1 MSSASLLLTLLLQIV
16 SILLVCRVAGLLGR
30 RLGQTQAVCDMIAGI
45 ALGPSILGVLLPSFQ
60 AWLFP
65 QHATLAGSGAII
77 THPSMSIL
85 YAFSQFGLVLYMFT
99 VGLEFDTG
107 LFQRGLG
114 RVSAVSSAGIAVPF
128 VLGAAVSMVLISRPS
143 FFAPGIGRWQ
153 AALFL
158 GAAMSVTAFPVL
170 ARILDEKRITTTR
183 LGTLTLAA
191 GALDDVVA
199 WCLLATLL
207 AFLRETP
214 QLALLAIG
222 GGLAGTAAMVWV
234 VRPALRSLARTA
246 ERDRGVSPPTMLV
259 ALTVL
264 MASAA
269 FTDVIGIH
277 SVFGAFVA
285 GAIMPRGLVATGL
298 REQIQPL
305 TTTLLL
311 PLFFVY
317 SGLNTH
323 VELLNSAPAWM
334 WTGVI
339 TLLAIGGKG
348 LACTVAARFAGEPW
362 RDAATIGT
370 LMNAR
375 GLVEL
380 IMLNVGLEA
389 GIIHPTL
396 FTIMVLMA
404 VTTTVMASPLF
415 ELFYRRHVPGSD
427 AARSAAAATGIS

>member
-1 MSSASLLLTLLLQIV
+1 
-16 SILLVCRVAGLLGR
+16 
-30 RLGQTQAVCDMIAGI
+30 
-45 ALGPSILGVLLPSFQ
+45 
-60 AWLFP
+60 
-65 QHATLAGSGAII
+65 
-77 THPSMSIL
+77 
-85 YAFSQFGLVLYMFT
+85 
-99 VGLEFDTG
+99 
-107 LFQRGLG
+107 
-114 RVSAVSSAGIAVPF
+114 
-128 VLGAAVSMVLISRPS
+128 
-143 FFAPGIGRWQ
+143 
-153 AALFL
+153 
-158 GAAMSVTAFPVL
+158 
-170 ARILDEKRITTTR
+170 
-183 LGTLTLAA
+183 
-191 GALDDVVA
+191 
-199 WCLLATLL
+199 
-207 AFLRETP
+207 
-214 QLALLAIG
+214 
-222 GGLAGTAAMVWV
+222 VWV

-246 ERDRGVSPPTMLV
+246 ERDRGVSPATMLI
-259 ALTVL
+259 ALIVL
-264 MASAA
+264 VTSAA
-269 FTDVIGIH
+269 FTDFIGIH

-285 GAIMPRGLVATGL
+285 GAVMPRGLVATGL

-323 VELLNSAPAWM
+323 VELLNSAQAWM

-404 VTTTVMASPLF
+404 VITTVMASPLF

-427 AARSAAAATGIS
+427 AARSAAAAAGTS